1 MHADTVCACVRNT
14 ISSLPQIDIADL
26 QSTTGDP
33 AFISNI
39 SVTAAPASTTY
50 RIFYSADPCSGST
63 LQQLTTKR
71 DNLTVSLRCTWTPL
85 QRYCISSPQ
94 LAFSMTP
101 TNFDPLFCT
110 LTNAFRTTYNIKRQ
124 KTILKYQFFNELYP
138 FLGDNPVIRVVLT
151 DGGKTSHFSAI

>member
-1 MHADTVCACVRNT
+1 MKIGTAYFGDSRKIKYLLTYLELISVLHVHCSMHANTVSACVRNT

-39 SVTAAPASTTY
+39 SVTAVPASTTY

-94 LAFSMTP
+94 LAFTDTFYFISAGFFHD
-101 TNFDPLFCT
+101 TN
-110 LTNAFRTTYNIKRQ
+110 
-124 KTILKYQFFNELYP
+124 
-138 FLGDNPVIRVVLT
+138 
-151 DGGKTSHFSAI
+151 